1 MESNCKNWRRC
12 NISKKRL
19 VRLLIINLS
28 IVIVLSFVFMVV
40 IDYRLKHSLDNYISI
55 ESERVASHV
64 INQSIKDLNYSP
76 KYYLSSE
83 DERLSYDF
91 NSINKYKDT
100 LTKRIQYYFSLIENG
115 NYSKYPLYTVNYN
128 RNKYENVRKGYLCE
142 MSINSLFDSV
152 IFANVGPTI
161 PIKLSFVGEININ
174 IEIKTKEYGI
184 NNVIVEIYAIVDVT
198 NKISMPIGKKKTSIR
213 VKEPITVDIVKG
225 TIPNYYIH

>member
-19 VRLLIINLS
+19 VRLLVINL
-28 IVIVLSFVFMVV
+28 FVVV
-40 IDYRLKHSLDNYISI
+40 VSSLVFIWAINYKLKHSLDNYISI
-55 ESERVASHV
+55 ESERIASHV

-76 KYYLSSE
+76 KYYLSGD

-115 NYSKYPLYTVNYN
+115 NYSRFPLYTLNYN
-128 RNKYENVRKGYLCE
+128 RNKYKNIKKGYLCE
-142 MSINSLFDSV
+142 MSFNSLFDSV

-161 PIKLSFVGEININ
+161 PINISFIGEINVN
-174 IEIKTKEYGI
+174 IDIRTKEYGI

-198 NKISMPIGKKKTSIR
+198 NKISMPISKQKTSIR
-213 VKEPITVDIVKG
+213 ITEPITVDIVKG
-225 TIPNYYIH
+225 MIPNYYIH